1 MAPKRRAEGIADNVV
16 KKRLKLSQETAVP
29 VVALRSVPIPDDLE
43 EEVATIDE
51 LLAGI
56 DEDIDDYTLT
66 ELLVGDDSDSVDTV
80 ISGSDVDDFFE
91 TAEDTPAM

>member
-29 VVALRSVPIPDDLE
+29 VVALRSVPIPVNLE

-51 LLAGI
+51 LLAGMN

-66 ELLVGDDSDSVDTV
+66 ELLAGDSDSIDTV
-80 ISGSDVDDFFE
+80 ISGSDVDEFF
-91 TAEDTPAM
+91 

>member
-1 MAPKRRAEGIADNVV
+1 MKYQRGLKKAGRAIKVVAPKRRAGTIAENVV

-51 LLAGI
+51 LLACI
-56 DEDIDDYTLT
+56 DEDIDDYRITCR
-66 ELLVGDDSDSVDTV
+66 
-80 ISGSDVDDFFE
+80 
-91 TAEDTPAM
+91 